1 MQGIAVKGLCFLCVE
16 QNNKNT
22 DNKTRVGI
30 PCSRLWR
37 RLPNKEFPTVRCGC
51 LPTVAA
57 GNRIVL
63 QTLRGQR
70 QKTLR
75 AVCFG
80 LWVDTHIISN
90 PSNLSTRL
98 RKQLLSLNIST
109 TIAKKI
115 NFDSVELV
123 TCMRHMLTLK
133 GADQLGQSTDT
144 VESEHFATYSPPHAY
159 TCPAC
164 S

>member
-1 MQGIAVKGLCFLCVE
+1 MVCFGSWFDNIRSAMQGIAVKGLCFLCVE

-80 LWVDTHIISN
+80 LWVDTGYPTWGRHWSIPVGGPYNKALFLGIVKSITKQN
-90 PSNLSTRL
+90 QNSVIKL
-98 RKQLLSLNIST
+98 R
-109 TIAKKI
+109 
-115 NFDSVELV
+115 
-123 TCMRHMLTLK
+123 
-133 GADQLGQSTDT
+133 
-144 VESEHFATYSPPHAY
+144 
-159 TCPAC
+159 
-164 S
+164 